1 MDSGPR
7 TYSIEG
13 SVGPPKKLTVASGVT
28 FLLLGW
34 VNLALWLIAGGT
46 LTLVIAV
53 MSGLAGVATCASMW
67 SLASRTPHA
76 PPLAADAEAL
86 RLSMPAPAPLVLP
99 WESLREVRVGR
110 APLGQRVTAVPADM
124 DDALARLPERV
135 PRVTRQ
141 RWRRSGRISVGIGR
155 RSTDT
160 DAIVAA
166 LAELAA
172 GRCAVVRG

>member
-13 SVGPPKKLTVASGVT
+13 PVGPSKPLTVVSGVT

-46 LTLVIAV
+46 ITLVIAV
-53 MSGLAGVATCASMW
+53 VSGIAGVAMCVSMW
-67 SLASRTPHA
+67 SLASRTSQV
-76 PPLAADAEAL
+76 PPLAADGQAL

-110 APLGQRVTAVPADM
+110 APLGHRVTAVPADM

-135 PRVTRQ
+135 PRITRQ
-141 RWRRSGRISVGIGR
+141 RWQHSGRISVGIGR
-155 RSTDT
+155 HSRDT

-172 GRCAVVRG
+172 GRCAVVRA